1 MVIYMSNKKYLIIV
15 ILLVISIV
23 AITFSATFAYISVND
38 VQSEA
43 NTISTTCYDMTF
55 TDSNIINIT
64 GYPMSSTNA
73 LKKTPYKFSLKNN
86 CEVNTEYQ
94 IILNVINTTSSNILP
109 YINYSIDGTTVKK
122 LSILTPISLP
132 LGVTSSNATSSYLL
146 DTGSLEGINTTKS
159 FNLHMWIDESAG
171 NDIMG
176 SKFEGEVT
184 IYSVAR

>member
-1 MVIYMSNKKYLIIV
+1 MSNKKYLMIAIFLVTIAIV
-15 ILLVISIV
+15 ITSS
-23 AITFSATFAYISVND
+23 TTFAFLSVSD
-38 VQSEA
+38 MQSDA

-55 TDSNIINIT
+55 TDSNRINVI

-73 LKKTPYKFSLKNN
+73 FKKVNPYKFSLKNN
-86 CEVNTEYQ
+86 CEANTDYQ
-94 IILNVINTTSSNILP
+94 IILNVINTSSSKILP
-109 YINYSIDGTTVKK
+109 YINYSLDGTTVKK
-122 LSILTPISLP
+122 LSSLTPITLP
-132 LGVTSSNATSSYLL
+132 LGVTSSNASASYLI
-146 DTGSLEGINTTKS
+146 DTGALEGINTTKN

>member
-1 MVIYMSNKKYLIIV
+1 MSNKKFLLIAIILVVV
-15 ILLVISIV
+15 III
-23 AITFSATFAYISVND
+23 ITSSTTFAYLSVSD
-38 VQSEA
+38 VQSSA

-55 TDSNIINIT
+55 TESNRINIT

-73 LKKTPYKFSLKNN
+73 FKKITPYKFSLKNN
-86 CEVNTEYQ
+86 CEVSTEYQ
-94 IILNVINTTSSNILP
+94 IIINVKNTTASKILP
-109 YINYSIDGTTVKK
+109 YINYSLDGTTVKK
-122 LSILTPISLP
+122 ISSLTPITLP
-132 LGVTSSNATSSYLL
+132 LGVTSSNVTASYLI
-146 DTGSLEGINTTKS
+146 DTGSLVGINTTKS